1 MERKSETT
9 RNFTRVNNLT
19 LLSLSRSLMKHVLSN
34 SHSEKLPEKSRPRS
48 IPSLIKR
55 DTLRRKRFDK
65 VSDLIF
71 VWPLDGDQV
80 FCIDSKTNKH
90 KKQQQQKWKFS
101 AGHSNRWHFLS
112 TVSRSNWNVSFFI
125 KRSKHR
131 FLDPD

>member
-1 MERKSETT
+1 MYD
-9 RNFTRVNNLT
+9 
-19 LLSLSRSLMKHVLSN
+19 M
-34 SHSEKLPEKSRPRS
+34 
-48 IPSLIKR
+48 
-55 DTLRRKRFDK
+55 

-90 KKQQQQKWKFS
+90 KKEQQKKWKFS

-112 TVSRSNWNVSFFI
+112 TVSRSNWNISFFI

-131 FLDPD
+131 FLDPDSEGVQLQTRLTEFLNELKYSDNATTEH